1 MSCHGLK
8 MAYRNLLKYK
18 LQSVICVLG
27 LAGGLSCFTV
37 CNYMLRKELAW
48 NKQLPH
54 YGETYKLVTIRE
66 NGEVD
71 GLVSLDLAE
80 QLKQEFPEIENRY
93 IMSVCPGSAINY
105 VSSGRKMGNRQ
116 LRRLSLC

>member
-37 CNYMLRKELAW
+37 CNYMLREELAW

-54 YGETYKLVTIRE
+54 YEDTYKLVTIRE

-71 GLVSLDLAE
+71 GWVSLITLRPDVFAAIFILMMIIMLLTIGS
-80 QLKQEFPEIENRY
+80 QLLKIIRVNPTEVLKND
-93 IMSVCPGSAINY
+93 
-105 VSSGRKMGNRQ
+105 
-116 LRRLSLC
+116 

>member
-1 MSCHGLK
+1 

-66 NGEVD
+66 NGEVSSE
-71 GLVSLDLAE
+71 VACQLDYQYPLYDE
-80 QLKQEFPEIENRY
+80 KI
-93 IMSVCPGSAINY
+93 SNY
-105 VSSGRKMGNRQ
+105 VIRQ
-116 LRRLSLC
+116 KKKYGIEDDNK